1 MKLLA
6 WLSKKEREKKRQ
18 IKMIAAS
25 SYFDAEWYYR
35 HYPDVEDSG
44 IEAAKHY
51 LMFGWKESRNPG
63 PYFDTDDY
71 LRVHP
76 ELLSYGINP
85 LIHFIVASEDDV
97 ERQDTSFNIESFARR
112 YSEFVNDKNNSNIFI
127 KKILSAK
134 KDQTVLADDEKVDK
148 NYQLV
153 SNSGF
158 FNKKWYAKRYLLG
171 QNVDPIEHYLQEGWV
186 NGYNPSKKFDTKFY
200 LSKYPDIARAG
211 INPLLHYLQK
221 GKNEGRQPK
230 APKLSLWQRIS
241 TGNKLANKSTEYR
254 AIYQSGLFDEK
265 WYLKQYPEVSEIGK
279 EPLQHYLEIG
289 WKESKNPSEKFD
301 TIFYLKNNPDI
312 LRAGVNPLRHYVLFG
327 KNEGRTCL
335 PPYRKVGSKATCKAD
350 YEQNP
355 KISVLVASYNYEQFI
370 GETLDSLV
378 KQTYKNFEVVVVD
391 DGSKDNSVKL
401 IKKYVKKYPNV
412 FLYRHENGENRGL
425 VKTIKLGLEKA
436 TGKYVAFCESDDY
449 WLPNNLE
456 EKVKIINEYHSPKI
470 IYNNVKLFGPG
481 QKKQEEYIANLS
493 LIGEGLYEADPIPM
507 TYNIIPTF
515 SCVMIDRKVL
525 MDCDFDAYIPAWTDW
540 WLYRQIFAQ
549 YPIYHVD
556 KALSMWRIHDS
567 YNSEKKAAKYMEK
580 FDEFVFYNNELITE
594 KNKKYIAEIYKDN
607 HIKML
612 LNSDLFDEKYYVK
625 HYPDV
630 KKFSLPP
637 VYHYLKVGWK
647 LGYNPSAK
655 FDTKAYLS
663 SYADVMKN
671 NPLIHYLT
679 SGKKE
684 HRSIYEVN
692 ENHVGLTSEFVEK
705 VRNSS
710 KSKKSILLFNHELTL
725 TGAPRALLNMALSL
739 RKQGYY
745 PVIISWKDGPM
756 AEEIEK
762 SGIDAVLDIYL
773 YSKLKNEDTLYKEFF
788 ELFDIMLFN
797 TIVSLRFW
805 NCLPQVPAKKIV
817 WSHEGSMGYDTYAK
831 VLGLQDVFN
840 KLDKVY
846 SVGRYSKSFA
856 EPYIE
861 DKEKSKMLLYGI
873 EDMNLDMYKTT
884 KPQDADKVKF
894 ILPGAICERK
904 GHDILLKALDIIPNE
919 IKEKMLL
926 YFAGPASDKKIDD
939 DLTARARKEK
949 YIKYLGSVP
958 HGELMK
964 LYANID
970 VILCPS
976 RDDPMPIVCTEAFI
990 LEKTVIVSEHT
1001 GTAGFIEN
1009 EKNGFLIPSEDV
1021 KALADAMIYVVN
1033 NRDKLPD
1040 IGKKSRSIYDEY
1052 FTLEKFDESVK
1063 SIMEDEDFVISDKQK
1078 AS

>member
-6 WLSKKEREKKRQ
+6 WLSKKERERKRQ

-35 HYPDVEDSG
+35 QYPDVEDSG
-44 IEAAKHY
+44 IDAAKHY
-51 LMFGWKESRNPG
+51 FMFGWKESRNPG

-71 LRVHP
+71 LCLHP

-85 LIHFIVASEDDV
+85 LIHFMVAQSSPSKQ
-97 ERQDTSFNIESFARR
+97 QDTSFNAQSFARR
-112 YSEFVNDKNNSNIFI
+112 LADYLKTKNNSKEVTD
-127 KKILSAK
+127 KKK
-134 KDQTVLADDEKVDK
+134 KSGDAEFDK
-148 NYQLV
+148 DYLLID
-153 SNSGF
+153 SSKLF
-158 FNKKWYAKRYLLG
+158 DKKWYTKKYLG
-171 QNVDPIEHYLQEGWV
+171 KQKEDPIKHYMEKGWKD
-186 NGYNPSKKFDTKFY
+186 GCNPSKNFDTKFY

-211 INPLLHYLQK
+211 INPLLHYIKK
-221 GKNEGRQPK
+221 GKDEGRQPT
-230 APKLSLWQRIS
+230 APELSLWQRIS
-241 TGNKLANKSTEYR
+241 TGNKLVGKSTEYR
-254 AIYQSGLFDEK
+254 AIYKSGLFDEK
-265 WYLKQYPEVSEIGK
+265 WYLEQYPEVADTGM

-301 TIFYLKNNPDI
+301 TVFYLKNNPDI

-335 PPYRKVGSKATCKAD
+335 PPYKKIESRATCREDDEK
-350 YEQNP
+350 NP

-370 GETLDSLV
+370 GETLESLIN
-378 KQTYKNFEVVVVD
+378 QTYKNFEVIVID

-401 IKKYVKKYPNV
+401 IKKYVKKYSNV

-425 VKTIKLGLEKA
+425 VKTIRLGLEKA

-456 EKVKIINEYHSPKI
+456 EKVKVINEQHSPKI

-493 LIGEGLYEADPIPM
+493 LIGEGLFETKPVPM

-515 SCVMIDRKVL
+515 SCVMIDRKAL
-525 MDCDFDAYIPAWTDW
+525 MECDFDAYIPAWTDW
-540 WLYRQIFAQ
+540 WLYRQIFAK

-567 YNSEKKAAKYMEK
+567 YNSEKKATKYMEK
-580 FDEFVFYNNELITE
+580 FDEFVFYNNELIVKE
-594 KNKKYIAEIYKDN
+594 NKKHLADIYSDN
-607 HIKML
+607 HVKML

-625 HYPDV
+625 HYPEV
-630 KKFSLPP
+630 KKSCLPP

-663 SYADVMKN
+663 SYADVMRN

-692 ENHVGLTSEFVEK
+692 ENIVGLTAEFVEK
-705 VRNSS
+705 VKNSC

-725 TGAPRALLNMALSL
+725 TGAPRALMNMALSMQ
-739 RKQGYY
+739 KQGYY

-756 AEEIEK
+756 AEEIK
-762 SGIDAVLDIYL
+762 DAGIDAVLDVYL
-773 YSKLKNEDTLYKEFF
+773 YSKLKNEDALYKEFLS
-788 ELFDIMLFN
+788 LFDIIIFN
-797 TIVSLRFW
+797 TVVSLRFW
-805 NCLPQVPAKKIV
+805 DYMPQVHAKKMV
-817 WSHEGSMGYDTYAK
+817 WSHEGSMGYDTYGN
-831 VLGLQDVFN
+831 VLNLRDVFN
-840 KLDKVY
+840 ELDKVY
-846 SVGRYSKSFA
+846 SVGKYSQSFA
-856 EPYIE
+856 TPYLE
-861 DKEKSKMLLYGI
+861 NKEKSEMLLYGI
-873 EDMNLDMYKTT
+873 EDMDIHKYKSDKSENT
-884 KPQDADKVKF
+884 DKVKF
-894 ILPGAICERK
+894 ILPGAVCERK
-904 GHDILLKALDIIPNE
+904 GHDILLNALDIIPQR
-919 IKEKMLL
+919 IKAEMLL
-926 YFAGPASDKKIDD
+926 YLAGPASDKKIDD
-939 DLTARARKEK
+939 KLTERAKKET

-958 HGELMK
+958 HEELMK
-964 LYANID
+964 LYADID
-970 VILCPS
+970 VVLCPS

-990 LEKTVIVSEHT
+990 FEKAVIVSENT

-1009 EKNGFLIPSEDV
+1009 KQNGFLIPSEDA
-1021 KALADAMIYVVN
+1021 KALAEAIIYAVEH
-1033 NRDKLPD
+1033 KGELPV
-1040 IGKKSRSIYDEY
+1040 IGKRARKIYEDY
-1052 FTLEKFDESVK
+1052 FTIEKFDESVK
-1063 SIMEDEDFVISDKQK
+1063 IVAEQ
-1078 AS
+1078 